1 MLSFGFPL
9 KNMKLF
15 WTNGVFEMKI
25 EHKPAASWV
34 GNPFVTSWGDNP
46 QNLLKS
52 TRSEGWRSLT
62 AICCLT
68 SLGKEIL
75 NHTRHS
81 AHFNEFLSLLYI
93 LSCCEQFCWRMLV
106 CPAVLAHFLVPSFT
120 AETSEFTQGQAGT
133 VKRAALFASRKCCL
147 PERHAGRTRTGTP
160 TASHPAVSWIL
171 I

>member
-34 GNPFVTSWGDNP
+34 GNPFTTSWGDNP

-75 NHTRHS
+75 NQVVVNSFAEGCWSVRQFRLTS
-81 AHFNEFLSLLYI
+81 WCQASLQSPQSLLKAERELRRELHFSPRESAVYQSAAQVARG
-93 LSCCEQFCWRMLV
+93 LEHPP
-106 CPAVLAHFLVPSFT
+106 PAIRQCH
-120 AETSEFTQGQAGT
+120 GY
-133 VKRAALFASRKCCL
+133 
-147 PERHAGRTRTGTP
+147 
-160 TASHPAVSWIL
+160 
-171 I
+171 